1 MSCVTHFALVCTCIQ
16 LFRER
21 LSTKMCT
28 RQSRKV
34 IWNVG
39 QYTVPGVL
47 SCRTYFCCF
56 PLILANRRPRP
67 LVPFLHIS
75 SKNSELKT
83 THNPFRDCS
92 VHFFQQPFSK
102 QLYGPATATNASIC
116 HQFINLICQ
125 RHSASDCTVMTIQG
139 LSERLG
145 RCFLS
150 MRHGTGFLRGISAQ
164 PITSK

>member
-39 QYTVPGVL
+39 QYIVPGVL

-92 VHFFQQPFSK
+92 VHLFPTTFLEIAVWTSYRYK
-102 QLYGPATATNASIC
+102 CEYLSSI
-116 HQFINLICQ
+116 HQFNLLKTFC
-125 RHSASDCTVMTIQG
+125 
-139 LSERLG
+139 
-145 RCFLS
+145 
-150 MRHGTGFLRGISAQ
+150 
-164 PITSK
+164 

>member
-39 QYTVPGVL
+39 QYIVPGVL

-56 PLILANRRPRP
+56 RLILANRRPRP

-75 SKNSELKT
+75 SKNSELET
-83 THNPFRDCS
+83 THNHFRDCS
-92 VHFFQQPFSK
+92 VHPFPTTFLEIAVWTSYRYK
-102 QLYGPATATNASIC
+102 CEYLSSI
-116 HQFINLICQ
+116 HQFNLLKTFC
-125 RHSASDCTVMTIQG
+125 
-139 LSERLG
+139 
-145 RCFLS
+145 
-150 MRHGTGFLRGISAQ
+150 
-164 PITSK
+164 